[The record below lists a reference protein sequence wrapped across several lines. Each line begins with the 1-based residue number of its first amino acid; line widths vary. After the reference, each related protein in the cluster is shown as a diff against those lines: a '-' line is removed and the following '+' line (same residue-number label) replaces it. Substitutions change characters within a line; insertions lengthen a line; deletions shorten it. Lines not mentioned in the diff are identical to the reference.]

1 MARLTCQCAFDSH
14 EILYDKKW
22 AYKKNI
28 FISLMLKINAPPP
41 IPSER
46 IVGRGRKKGICVC
59 VCVTTN
65 DGGNLTAH
73 RILDALVD
81 RGPEGTFVV
90 FVYAKRH
97 TAAIYFGTI
106 RFFFF
111 RSRQQR

>member
-1 MARLTCQCAFDSH
+1 
-14 EILYDKKW
+14 
-22 AYKKNI
+22 
-28 FISLMLKINAPPP
+28 MLKINAPPP

-111 RSRQQR
+111 DHGSSDDTKRQIVGFHVSTKKKEKKREFGRV